1 MRTTLSLILTA
12 VVLAGLARVAR
23 ADDAPAKEDRAVY
36 HQLIDEIRDAHVRLA
51 RAYRRAVDEAR
62 DNNGTSEQR
71 TRAEIITLREEID
84 RKNVRLMLVA
94 DRHGWEVPRFS
105 LEDVSEEQLA
115 EETPDDGAIGEIFP
129 QDPMIIDALAAE
141 AREVAAKLALPIV
154 QVASTSE
161 KDDDDGR

>member
-1 MRTTLSLILTA
+1 MRTTMSTLLTA
-12 VVLAGLARVAR
+12 AVLLGLSAAAR

-36 HQLIDEIRDAHVRLA
+36 RQLIDDIRDAHVRLA

-62 DNNGTSEQR
+62 DNNGASEQR

-94 DRHGWEVPRFS
+94 DRHGWEVPQFS
-105 LEDVSEEQLA
+105 LEDVSEEDLA
-115 EETPDDGAIGEIFP
+115 DETSGDGSFGEIFP

-141 AREVAAKLALPIV
+141 ARDVAAKVALPIV
-154 QVASTSE
+154 QVAQTTG
-161 KDDDDGR
+161 KGDDDGR